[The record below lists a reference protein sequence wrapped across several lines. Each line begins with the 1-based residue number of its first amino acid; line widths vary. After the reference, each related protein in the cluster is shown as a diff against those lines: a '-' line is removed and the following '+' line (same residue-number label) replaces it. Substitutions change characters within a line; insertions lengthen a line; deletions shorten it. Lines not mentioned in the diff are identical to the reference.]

1 MKIEMRRL
9 SKGLMLLF
17 IFVLI
22 TACSQ
27 NTSNGGKNES
37 TASNAPQQTAT
48 QSNETIDSSS
58 SELEFVEL
66 SYFFPYTEQIEQS
79 MVFDELNKQLK
90 EKINAKVNFYPV
102 PWNDYDQ
109 KMQVK
114 IAAGESFDIM
124 FTSNWMNNYYLNI
137 ANEALLPLDD
147 LLAKHAPNTLALL
160 PQMVWDG
167 TKVNNAIYGVPNQQ
181 IMARQPGF
189 VYDRAL
195 VEKYQFDVQ
204 SVKKLSDVTPF
215 LQKALESE
223 PETETVGLVGKMNF
237 GDMFPYFNWEDIGG
251 VGVVGAVDITD
262 AGLKV
267 FNQFE
272 STEFVDFA
280 NTRRQWN
287 EQGYIPKD
295 LLTST
300 TFNSKKVIFSVAATV
315 KPGLDEEL
323 KRANGK
329 DFEIQPLGDA
339 LLTTSSIVATMNGI
353 SSTSSNPERAMMFIE
368 LMNTDKEFYN
378 LFLYGIEGK
387 HYIKLSDDRIERAE
401 GTRYRPGNE
410 WAYGN
415 TFNAHLTPGLSDNVW
430 IDTQKLNN
438 ESKRSPLMGFVFDVE
453 PVKAEITNSQA
464 VFSEFHPMI
473 SAGISA
479 DVDGILKQ
487 FHEKLKAAGADK
499 IIEEK
504 QRQIDA
510 FLNK

>member
-1 MKIEMRRL
+1 MKVGRR
-9 SKGLMLLF
+9 KVTTGLLLL
-17 IFVLI
+17 IIVVLI
-22 TACSQ
+22 AACSQ
-27 NTSNGGKNES
+27 NTTNGNRANENERQEPASSN
-37 TASNAPQQTAT
+37 
-48 QSNETIDSSS
+48 SSVS
-58 SELEFVEL
+58 AVDKTDELEFVEL

-102 PWNDYDQ
+102 PWGDYDQ

-114 IAAGESFDIM
+114 IAAGEAFDIM

-147 LLAKHAPNTLALL
+147 LLAEHAPNTLAML

-167 TKVNNAIYGVPNQQ
+167 TKVNNKIYGVPNQQ

-189 VYDRAL
+189 VYDKGL
-195 VEKYQFDVQ
+195 LEKYQFDYQ
-204 SVKKLSDVTPF
+204 SVKTLSDVTPF
-215 LQKALESE
+215 LQQAMETE
-223 PETETVGLVGKMNF
+223 PETETAGLVGKMNF
-237 GDMFPYFNWEDIGG
+237 GDMFPYYNWEDIGG

-267 FNQFE
+267 FNQFD
-272 STEFVDFA
+272 SDEFKEFA
-280 NTRRQWN
+280 NTRREWN
-287 EQGYIPKD
+287 ELGYIPRD

-300 TFNSKKVIFSVAATV
+300 TFNQKKAIFSVAATV

-329 DFEIQPLGDA
+329 DFVIQPLGEA

-378 LFLYGIEGK
+378 LFLYGLEGK
-387 HYIKLSDDRIERAE
+387 HYIRLSDDRIERAE

-415 TFNAHLTPGLSDNVW
+415 TFNAYLTPGLGDNVW
-430 IDTQKLNN
+430 TDTQKLNN

-453 PVKAEITNSQA
+453 PVKAEIANSQA
-464 VFSEFHPMI
+464 AFTEFHPMI

-487 FHEKLKAAGADK
+487 FNDKLKAAGADK
-499 IIEEK
+499 IIAEK

-510 FLNK
+510 FLNQ